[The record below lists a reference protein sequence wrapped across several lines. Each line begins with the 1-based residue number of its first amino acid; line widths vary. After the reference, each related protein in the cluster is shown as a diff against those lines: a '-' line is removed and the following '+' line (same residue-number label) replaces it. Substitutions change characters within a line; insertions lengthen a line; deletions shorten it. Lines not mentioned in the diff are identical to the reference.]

1 MHFNLAPIA
10 WHFLKLKIFNRHL
23 GDYSSRYGICTELS
37 MGVSVDI
44 RAGTVLAKLI
54 YVPVPFH
61 SSAKLN
67 ERSSFQARYLNKGS
81 PPPDSDRRRAVT
93 FDVPVSD
100 FKNLK
105 ILLFF
110 PALKY
115 AAFSISHSTKT

>member
-1 MHFNLAPIA
+1 
-10 WHFLKLKIFNRHL
+10 
-23 GDYSSRYGICTELS
+23 

-54 YVPVPFH
+54 YVPVHFH

-67 ERSSFQARYLNKGS
+67 ERSSFQARYLNIRS
-81 PPPDSDRRRAVT
+81 PPPDSDRRRAIT

-100 FKNLK
+100 FLKDLK